1 MVLAPVNAR
10 HEKSVLAGFLG
21 RQKLLVHTHTI
32 GSCVR
37 TLSDCMHN
45 NCLLYPRFLAIKRA
59 MPAGKPKGRPP
70 KQSENRGRIT
80 LRLPVDAIAGVKK
93 AAKRQRTS
101 QADYI
106 NDAVRPVLIAQ
117 GIIKEKAK

>member
-1 MVLAPVNAR
+1 
-10 HEKSVLAGFLG
+10 
-21 RQKLLVHTHTI
+21 
-32 GSCVR
+32 
-37 TLSDCMHN
+37 
-45 NCLLYPRFLAIKRA
+45 

-70 KQSENRGRIT
+70 KQSEKRGRIT
-80 LRLPVDAIAGVKK
+80 LRLPVDTIAGVKK

-106 NDAVRPVLIAQ
+106 NAAVRPVLIAQ